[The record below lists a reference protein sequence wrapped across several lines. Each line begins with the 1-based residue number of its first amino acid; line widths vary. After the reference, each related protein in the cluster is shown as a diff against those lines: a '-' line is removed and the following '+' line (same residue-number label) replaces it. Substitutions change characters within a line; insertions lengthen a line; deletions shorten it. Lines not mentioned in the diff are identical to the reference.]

1 MKKFIQNYPEY
12 QKLSGNVNKHVTL
25 LQDLANITGERQLL
39 LLSETEQELATNNDH
54 SSAVKVPFSFLSF
67 STSHLSLP
75 QSFSPVFL
83 IHLILPHFASLFTI
97 FFNCFLFTN
106 SW

>member
-67 STSHLSLP
+67 STTHLSRLH
-75 QSFSPVFL
+75 SFSPVFL
-83 IHLILPHFASLFTI
+83 LIHLISSSSLRFLVYN
-97 FFNCFLFTN
+97 FF
-106 SW
+106 